1 MRVRSGISSYFAVGI
16 QPYLGEVVA
25 LSETSEF
32 LLAVILLHSSKRRM
46 VEKGN
51 VLMLNDLLLFMI
63 CFQEY

>member
-1 MRVRSGISSYFAVGI
+1 M
-16 QPYLGEVVA
+16 A